1 MSYLEILIQDHY
13 GLVEFF
19 LDLSTIVYDRM
30 TRIVTYNVGNYARE
44 KEALLMLVRALLLEI
59 NERAKVLYDTTVD
72 YAPCSD
78 ICKLLCCCCVSESLM
93 VRSRKCR
100 TEYLK
105 KRRHTR
111 NAACRSQHRHRM

>member
-19 LDLSTIVYDRM
+19 LELSTIAYDRM
-30 TRIVTYNVGNYARE
+30 TRMVTITYNVGDYARE

-59 NERAKVLYDTTVD
+59 NERAKVLYDTTID

-78 ICKLLCCCCVSESLM
+78 ICRLLRCCCVSESLM
-93 VRSRKCR
+93 VRSSKCSII
-100 TEYLK
+100 
-105 KRRHTR
+105 
-111 NAACRSQHRHRM
+111 RSI